1 MCISHSYGNLLSR
14 RLILQ
19 LGQQTEGEGEGS
31 SRTLAGGHVAIDG
44 AELTRIGGTFE
55 CLLKAG
61 IAGGTLAAQDAQSA
75 QYQRSRTDGSH
86 AFAGSV
92 LLEQGLAHTL
102 MIVQVRSPRH
112 AARQHQQVG
121 IAEVAVGK
129 LLVGLNA
136 HTMSCFNNLRVL
148 DYTHGNYF
156 NTSATQHVD
165 GNQCFDILEAVGQE
179 NINFC
184 HNRIVV
190 LYLVIS
196 VVSHHVLSG
205 DDSVAKIQK
214 KSKIKAESSSISLF
228 LCNFAT
234 KNCIFI
240 KLVMTLLRPSLLQQL
255 NPDTKYSAMQIF
267 RWLWKVW
274 KGNRLQATLNAC
286 IGLTGVGFSLTMVW
300 AMKRAIDTATG
311 AREGSIYSAVAVMAV
326 ITLCEFA
333 VGISRVW
340 VKNILG
346 VRARNRMQQ
355 LTLARL
361 LRSEWRGREAMHS
374 GDVINRLETDV
385 NKVVN
390 FLTETLPSTL
400 STIALFIGAFVYL
413 SQMDGWLAVVTVS
426 ILPVFILLSR
436 FYVAKMRQLN
446 RKVRESDSFIQ
457 SLLTDT
463 MHQRMLIKTME
474 ADGQMLDRLEDSQS
488 ELRSRVKKRTAFSV
502 VSHLFL
508 NTGFSLGYFVAFL
521 WGLVRLHDGT
531 ITFGAMTA
539 FLQLVYRIQGPARD
553 LTRLAPAFVS
563 VFTSAERLME
573 LEEIPE
579 EQQGENVLME
589 APCGVRFTDVSYRYT
604 PTQCPTVVHANYDFT
619 PGSCTAILGET
630 GAGKTTL
637 IRLLLALIR
646 PQEGEI
652 TIYSGKLR
660 VESGEFATAIGESCG
675 AVANSPLSTLH
686 SPLSPLHRCNFVYVP
701 QGNTLLSGTL
711 RDNLKIGA
719 PDATDE
725 QMYEAL
731 RRACADFVSELPDG
745 LDTRFAEQGGGLSE
759 GQAQRIAIAR
769 ALLRPGSIILLDE
782 ATSALDAET
791 ERQLLDNILRDKR
804 KTVIFVTHR
813 QAVVDYCDRVIRI
826 G

>member
-1 MCISHSYGNLLSR
+1 M
-14 RLILQ
+14 
-19 LGQQTEGEGEGS
+19 
-31 SRTLAGGHVAIDG
+31 TL
-44 AELTRIGGTFE
+44 
-55 CLLKAG
+55 
-61 IAGGTLAAQDAQSA
+61 
-75 QYQRSRTDGSH
+75 QRS
-86 AFAGSV
+86 
-92 LLEQGLAHTL
+92 
-102 MIVQVRSPRH
+102 
-112 AARQHQQVG
+112 
-121 IAEVAVGK
+121 
-129 LLVGLNA
+129 
-136 HTMSCFNNLRVL
+136 
-148 DYTHGNYF
+148 
-156 NTSATQHVD
+156 
-165 GNQCFDILEAVGQE
+165 
-179 NINFC
+179 
-184 HNRIVV
+184 
-190 LYLVIS
+190 
-196 VVSHHVLSG
+196 
-205 DDSVAKIQK
+205 
-214 KSKIKAESSSISLF
+214 
-228 LCNFAT
+228 
-234 KNCIFI
+234 
-240 KLVMTLLRPSLLQQL
+240 SLLHRL
-255 NPDTKYSAMQIF
+255 NPDNKYSAMQIF

-274 KGNRLQATLNAC
+274 KGNRLQATLNSC
-286 IGLTGVGFSLTMVW
+286 IGLSGVGFSLAMVW
-300 AMKRAIDTATG
+300 AMKQAIDTATG

-346 VRARNRMQQ
+346 VKARNRMQQ
-355 LTLARL
+355 ITLARL

-385 NKVVN
+385 NRVVD

-400 STIALFIGAFVYL
+400 STVALFIGAFVYL
-413 SQMDGWLAVVTVS
+413 SQMDGWLAVITVS

-436 FYVAKMRQLN
+436 FYVAKMRQLS

-463 MHQRMLIKTME
+463 MHHRMLIKTME
-474 ADGQMLDRLEDSQS
+474 ADGQMLGRLEDTQS

-521 WGLVRLHDGT
+521 WGLVRLHAGT

-539 FLQLVYRIQGPARD
+539 FLQLVYRIQGPARE

-579 EQQGENVLME
+579 EQQGENLMME

-604 PTQCPTVVHANYDFT
+604 PAQRPTVVHANYDFT

-652 TIYSGKLR
+652 VIYSRCEDGGSSYEVQGAR
-660 VESGEFATAIGESCG
+660 REERGE
-675 AVANSPLSTLH
+675 V
-686 SPLSPLHRCNFVYVP
+686 LSPLHRCNFVYVP

-711 RDNLKIGA
+711 RENLQIGA

-725 QMYEAL
+725 QMREAL
-731 RRACADFVSELPDG
+731 RLACADFVSELPDG
-745 LDTRFAEQGGGLSE
+745 LDTQFAEQGGGMSE

-782 ATSALDAET
+782 ATSALDADT
-791 ERQLLDNILRDKR
+791 ERQLLDNILCDHR

-813 QAVVDYCDRVIRI
+813 QAVVEYCNRVIKI
-826 G
+826 D